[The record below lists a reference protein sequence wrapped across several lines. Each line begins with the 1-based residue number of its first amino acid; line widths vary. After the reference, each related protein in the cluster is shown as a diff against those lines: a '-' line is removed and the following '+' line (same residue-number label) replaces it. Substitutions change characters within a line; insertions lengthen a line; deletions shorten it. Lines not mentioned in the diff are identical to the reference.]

1 MAIKRYPVRNEQGAP
16 IGSSP
21 DPGSATDVRFWAE
34 STLRAGEVV
43 AVTASDASY
52 NDSLRDLL
60 TEILAE
66 AREAN
71 VHLRHMSGLETL

>member
-1 MAIKRYPVRNEQGAP
+1 MSLELHPSVIRTPDGATAYED
-16 IGSSP
+16 GR
-21 DPGSATDVRFWAE
+21 V
-34 STLRAGEVV
+34 EVD
-43 AVTASDASY
+43 ALVTAKDASY
-52 NDSLRDLL
+52 NDALRDLL